1 MRLAFPFSKF
11 LTLIV
16 YYFLTHTSPLK
27 VSVHVLSPLHVR
39 SSLMTLIRMQ
49 PLTHRVVLLVH
60 SKSPSCTSSFTL
72 PFSLHVHRLPFYPS
86 MQPLFPFL
94 DIRLMCY
101 IMDWFHW
108 LLVGSCR
115 INIVFLS
122 FFSFSLYIY
131 SLVDFLWANEE
142 LYHL

>member
-1 MRLAFPFSKF
+1 
-11 LTLIV
+11 
-16 YYFLTHTSPLK
+16 
-27 VSVHVLSPLHVR
+27 
-39 SSLMTLIRMQ
+39 
-49 PLTHRVVLLVH
+49 
-60 SKSPSCTSSFTL
+60 
-72 PFSLHVHRLPFYPS
+72 VHRLPFYPS
-86 MQPLFPFL
+86 MQPLFTFL